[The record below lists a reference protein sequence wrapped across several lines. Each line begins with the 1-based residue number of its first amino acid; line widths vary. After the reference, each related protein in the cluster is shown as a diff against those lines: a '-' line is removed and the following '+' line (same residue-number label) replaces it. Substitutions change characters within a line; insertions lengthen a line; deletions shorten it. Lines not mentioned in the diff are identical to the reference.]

1 MTRCPVVRVKTVVH
15 LFKYKLEARR
25 RRRGVGWAGV
35 RSVLST
41 HCSAAKL
48 HSKRRPTAYKFKVIK
63 SNFCQKKDEVLIDHK
78 NSKLI
83 KTIIK

>member
-1 MTRCPVVRVKTVVH
+1 M
-15 LFKYKLEARR
+15 KLKIKIKQQLRN
-25 RRRGVGWAGV
+25 VGWAGV